1 MKKYIVT
8 GGAGFIGS
16 NLVKDLVKT
25 NEVIVIDNL
34 VSGSLNNL
42 VDVIDK
48 ITFIEASSGDILNL
62 PEIKGIDGIFHLGTT
77 ASSIFFR
84 DNPLLTGLATSDFIS
99 LLELAKRENCKLIY
113 ASTSSIYNGNEIPYK
128 ETQDVYVKDFYS
140 EVRYFFERMCLLYY
154 NLYDVRSIGLRFF
167 SVYGPGEKNKGNLA
181 NLVSQFLWSM
191 QKDESPTVWEKGTQ
205 ERDFVYVEDVIDSMK
220 LSMNSNIE
228 CDVFNVGNGK
238 SYSLNKLISIL
249 NKLLNKNISTNFIEN
264 PLKGRAYYAQYH
276 LADTTKAKD
285 ILGFEAKTPLEKGI
299 ENIICCSKKDIIK
312 KIL

>member
-1 MKKYIVT
+1 MNNQNKKYIVT

-25 NEVIVIDNL
+25 SEVIVIDSL
-34 VSGSLNNL
+34 VGGGLNNL
-42 VDVIDK
+42 SDVIDK
-48 ITFIEASSGDILNL
+48 ITFIETSSGNVLDL

-99 LLELAKRENCKLIY
+99 LLELAKRENCKLVY

-140 EVRYFFERMCLLYY
+140 EVRYFFERMSLLYH
-154 NLYDVRSIGLRFF
+154 NLYNVRSIGLRFF
-167 SVYGPGEKNKGNLA
+167 SVYGPSEKNKGNLA

-191 QKDESPTVWEKGTQ
+191 QKDESPTVWEQGTQ
-205 ERDFVYVEDVIDSMK
+205 ERDFVYVGDVIDSMK

-238 SYSLNKLISIL
+238 SYSLNELILIL
-249 NKLLNKNISTNFIEN
+249 NKLLNKNLSTNFIEN

-276 LADTTKAKD
+276 LADMTKAKD
-285 ILGFEAKTPLEKGI
+285 VLGFTAKISLENG
-299 ENIICCSKKDIIK
+299 IK

>member
-99 LLELAKRENCKLIY
+99 LLELAKRENCKLVY

-154 NLYDVRSIGLRFF
+154 NFYNVNSIGLRFF

-191 QKDESPTVWEKGTQ
+191 QKNESPIVWEQGNQ
-205 ERDFVYVEDVIDSMK
+205 ERDFIHVEDVINSMK

-238 SYSLNKLISIL
+238 SYSL

-285 ILGFEAKTPLEKGI
+285 VLGFTAKTPLEKGI